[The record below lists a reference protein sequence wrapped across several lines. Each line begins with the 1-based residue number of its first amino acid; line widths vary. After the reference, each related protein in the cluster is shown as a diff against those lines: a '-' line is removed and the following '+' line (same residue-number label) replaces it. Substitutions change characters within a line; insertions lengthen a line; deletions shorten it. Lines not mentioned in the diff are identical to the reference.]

1 MVVMN
6 VNVRMDTSTMENFAK
21 VYSTLD
27 NPQFSMVV
35 IEFGKYQERLW
46 RDDLSVKNTALILV
60 DKKF

>member
-1 MVVMN
+1 MN